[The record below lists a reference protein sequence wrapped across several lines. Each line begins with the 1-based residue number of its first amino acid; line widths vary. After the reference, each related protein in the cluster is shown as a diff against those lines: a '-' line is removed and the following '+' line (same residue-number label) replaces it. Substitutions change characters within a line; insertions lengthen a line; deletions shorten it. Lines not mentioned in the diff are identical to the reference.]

1 VAELQKQKNE
11 RLHMALLASRQEEL
25 GIVPPPSAAVAV
37 SGSSG
42 STSPTA
48 AAPVVPFQPRVNP
61 VSERLAR
68 EKEAK
73 ERALAVSTPAG
84 AVAEAQRVQDALDD
98 PATATPAA
106 QRAVRLADTGRTDV
120 VLGRLRLA
128 EAQAQ
133 VVAQTHTFRPQVNS
147 VSEKLVASSPLFVG
161 LDGSKRP
168 SDFLVRQERMQAV
181 AAAAALERQRLE
193 ALHSEYTF
201 KPNIGNADAVLAA
214 SKWRGAVAAAAAAG
228 LPPQE
233 AAQFLPS
240 ESAEEQSPS
249 ARAERLSA
257 LESRELS
264 VLKSK
269 LQQVHDAAAG
279 LTFRPEISAV
289 SRRLAEQRAQAVA
302 AAGGAEADSHARK
315 VAAQL
320 IAEKQDANFRAAHPF
335 KPALSAASSEMVARG
350 LVSARYDSQGL
361 AGLTDALKQSAAE
374 REAKRAALARV
385 AEMKELRECTFSPS
399 KAVEAELG
407 PKRKLGAVPRAVKDA
422 SARPVLVRG
431 MNRFLELKA
440 LHKKQQDEADERR
453 RKVFLSDIYDYEV
466 APDGTPLIG
475 LNAMTTT
482 ATTPTA
488 ATGAGTPKAASTTGA
503 GVYAHVH
510 AGAPDGYTKPQPFA
524 LSHSTRAPQRAQ
536 QAARVQRE
544 AREEETRECTFR
556 PATTQAQH
564 RQLIQ
569 QILKEDGPTPL

>member
-1 VAELQKQKNE
+1 
-11 RLHMALLASRQEEL
+11 
-25 GIVPPPSAAVAV
+25 
-37 SGSSG
+37 
-42 STSPTA
+42 
-48 AAPVVPFQPRVNP
+48 
-61 VSERLAR
+61 
-68 EKEAK
+68 
-73 ERALAVSTPAG
+73 
-84 AVAEAQRVQDALDD
+84 
-98 PATATPAA
+98 
-106 QRAVRLADTGRTDV
+106 
-120 VLGRLRLA
+120 
-128 EAQAQ
+128 
-133 VVAQTHTFRPQVNS
+133 
-147 VSEKLVASSPLFVG
+147 
-161 LDGSKRP
+161 
-168 SDFLVRQERMQAV
+168 MQAV

-269 LQQVHDAAAG
+269 LQQVHDVAAG

-407 PKRKLGAVPRAVKDA
+407 PKKRKLGAVPRAVKDA

-475 LNAMTTT
+475 PHATTTTTT

-488 ATGAGTPKAASTTGA
+488 ATGAGTPKAASTAGA
-503 GVYAHVH
+503 YAHVH

-524 LSHSTRAPQRAQ
+524 LSHSTRAPQRAE

-544 AREEETRECTFR
+544 AREEEQRECTFR